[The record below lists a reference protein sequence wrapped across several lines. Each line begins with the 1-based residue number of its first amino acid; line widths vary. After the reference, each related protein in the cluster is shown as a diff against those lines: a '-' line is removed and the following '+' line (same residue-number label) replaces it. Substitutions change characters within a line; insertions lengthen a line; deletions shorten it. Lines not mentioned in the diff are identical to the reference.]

1 MKIIDIA
8 LGYIFPS
15 RCGVCEKL
23 GEGYIC
29 KNCYQKIIKYL
40 YNNECNKEIFFLL
53 KYEEFIRSKM
63 IDYKFNNQSYLHN
76 MFFEIFIKNKNAC
89 EFLKNYDIIIPVP
102 IHRKRKIER
111 GYNQSELIARDLAVY
126 FKIPICTN
134 ILIKQKNTV
143 MQSGLGRKDRIKN
156 VQNVY
161 KVKHKEKIKG
171 KNILILDDIYTT
183 GSTIKECKKILKT
196 GGARKVGTI
205 IIAKD

>member
-8 LGYIFPS
+8 LDYIFPPK
-15 RCGVCEKL
+15 CGICKKL

-29 KNCYQKIIKYL
+29 KNCYHRIVEYL
-40 YNNECNKEIFFLL
+40 YNNVYNKKIFYLL
-53 KYEEFIRSKM
+53 KYEDIIRSKM
-63 IDYKFNNQSYLHN
+63 IDYKFNNQSFLHN
-76 MFFEIFIKNKNAC
+76 MFSVIFIKNKNAC